1 MEVNNDNGTEKS
13 CDETSCGIR
22 DGLLIIGGKWKSM
35 IMHVLGQHEVIR
47 FNRLKAMIPQISQK
61 MLTQQLR
68 ELERDGLVTRKVY
81 PEVPPRVEYSIT
93 TLGLSIGHIYREINQ
108 WQQKHRQEIE
118 KCREEYD
125 ASL

>member
-1 MEVNNDNGTEKS
+1 MEKKQDNSIKHS
-13 CDETSCGIR
+13 CDNDSCGVR
-22 DGLLIIGGKWKSM
+22 DAILIIGGKWKSM
-35 IMHVLGQHEVIR
+35 IMHALGQHDFIR

-68 ELERDGLVTRKVY
+68 ELERDGLVSRKFY

-93 TLGLSIGHIYREINQ
+93 ELGLSIGPIYKAIHLWQQEHINEIETYRE
-108 WQQKHRQEIE
+108 K
-118 KCREEYD
+118 YD